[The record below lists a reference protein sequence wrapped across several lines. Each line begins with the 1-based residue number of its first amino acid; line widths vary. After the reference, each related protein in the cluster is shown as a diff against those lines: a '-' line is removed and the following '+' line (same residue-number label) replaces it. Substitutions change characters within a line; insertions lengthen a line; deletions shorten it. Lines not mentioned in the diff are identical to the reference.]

1 MCAPCGLTVVSPLHY
16 GACAGNQ
23 SHPRRFA
30 ALGLSDHD
38 SNVNHRCRYVNKYC
52 PTARRIGAAMIVA
65 IWGDASYSDDMQQLT
80 PQEVIAKLGGTQA
93 SAARVLGVS
102 RAAVSRWVM
111 FNEVPKLRQYQIAAI
126 LAEKAPQDSCQ

>member
-1 MCAPCGLTVVSPLHY
+1 
-16 GACAGNQ
+16 
-23 SHPRRFA
+23 
-30 ALGLSDHD
+30 
-38 SNVNHRCRYVNKYC
+38 
-52 PTARRIGAAMIVA
+52 MIVA

-126 LAEKAPQDSCQ
+126 LAEKAPQDTCQ